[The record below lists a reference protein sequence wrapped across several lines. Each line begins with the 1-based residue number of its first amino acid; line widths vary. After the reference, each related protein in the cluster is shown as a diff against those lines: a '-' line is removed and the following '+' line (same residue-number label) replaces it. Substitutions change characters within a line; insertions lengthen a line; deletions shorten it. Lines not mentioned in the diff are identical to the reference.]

1 MFLFPPCRISIGM
14 SHVTREVLEIE
25 LDTEETRYS
34 ITAVSGI
41 YPQRKKQ
48 ESRRCHH
55 YELYLQ
61 GIADLQ

>member
-1 MFLFPPCRISIGM
+1 M
-14 SHVTREVLEIE
+14 SHVTREVIEIE
-25 LDTEETRYS
+25 LDTEETYS

-48 ESRRCHH
+48 ESRRYHH
-55 YELYLQ
+55 YVLYLQ